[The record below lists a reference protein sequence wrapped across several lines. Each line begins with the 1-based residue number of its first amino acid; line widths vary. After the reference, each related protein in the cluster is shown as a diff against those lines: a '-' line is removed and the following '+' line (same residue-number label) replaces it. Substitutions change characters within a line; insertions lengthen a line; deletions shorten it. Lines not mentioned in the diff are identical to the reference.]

1 MFCQVPLI
9 HNLSLYSSMINK
21 RKKSWLIEEID
32 NFEKNFVHHFKGD
45 DISRESKN
53 ESRHSFFSLPKNEN
67 LRLIHF

>member
-21 RKKSWLIEEID
+21 RKKSWLIEEIN

-45 DISRESKN
+45 DIRESKN